1 MSLLSNLIRQS
12 GIVDG
17 LERLGPLPSRRRL
30 LTAGG
35 VLGSLLAG
43 GKARAE
49 DLPFSPTRW
58 LVGRI
63 TQGLTEFENNL
74 ATSLGYSGY
83 LEYHLNHTA
92 INDAAVSNFVNLYPT
107 INYQPWQL
115 AQLAQPSQVVR
126 ELQISTIYRAV
137 FSKRQLFERMV
148 EFWCDHF
155 NIDITKSYCPWV
167 GTVLNREAIRPNAL
181 GTFPALLAA
190 VAHDPSMLMSLDN
203 DTSISGEQNENY
215 ARELLELHSLG
226 VNGGY
231 TQQDVREV
239 ARCFTGWTKYDYT
252 VPNQG
257 LSFRFDAS
265 KHDNG
270 QKTVLGQVIP
280 AGGGQADAEA
290 VLAIVASHPSTAQF
304 IATKMCKWFYSYN
317 PPAALVNAVA
327 STYMS
332 TGGNIKDMLR
342 TLFNTCDPAAAQP
355 KLKRPFHVMVSMLR
369 ATGAQVADPEPLLA
383 HFAQSG
389 QMPHTWGPPDGF
401 PDKLNHWAGLL
412 LPRWNFAI
420 NLLTNAIQHTTTNT
434 ATLFA
439 GATTSDGAMNRLD
452 SLCYGGAMPSSEK
465 NRIKQYMLPDPPSE
479 LRMREAA
486 ALVLSS
492 PSFQWY

>member
-1 MSLLSNLIRQS
+1 MSLLSSLFGHS
-12 GIVDG
+12 GVMDE

-35 VLGSLLAG
+35 VLGSLLAASR
-43 GKARAE
+43 ARAE

-63 TQGLTEFENNL
+63 TQGLTEAENNL

-83 LEYHLNHTA
+83 LEYQLNHTA
-92 INDAAVSNFVNLYPT
+92 INDNSTTNFVNLYPT
-107 INYQPWQL
+107 LNMQPWEL
-115 AQLAQPSQVVR
+115 AQLPQPSQIVR

-155 NIDITKSYCPWV
+155 NIDISKSYCPWV
-167 GTVLNREAIRPNAL
+167 GTVLNRVAIRPNAL
-181 GTFPALLAA
+181 GTFPALLSA

-203 DTSISGEQNENY
+203 DTSIAGEQNENY

-226 VNGGY
+226 VDNGY

-239 ARCFTGWTKYDYT
+239 ARCFTGWTRHDYT
-252 VPNQG
+252 IPNQG
-257 LSFRFDAS
+257 LSFRFDPA

-270 QKTVLGQVIP
+270 QKVVLGQVIP
-280 AGGGQADAEA
+280 SGGGQADAES
-290 VLAIVASHPSTAQF
+290 VLAILASHPGTAQF
-304 IATKMCKWFYSYN
+304 IATKMCKWFYGYA
-317 PPAALVNAVA
+317 PPAALVSAVA
-327 STYMS
+327 ATYSS
-332 TGGNIKDMLR
+332 TGGNIKEMLR
-342 TLFNTCDPAAAQP
+342 TLFNTCDPAAALP
-355 KLKRPFHVMVSMLR
+355 KLKRPFHAMVSMLR
-369 ATGAQVADPEPLLA
+369 ATGAQVADPEPLLN
-383 HFAQSG
+383 HFEQAG
-389 QMPHTWGPPDGF
+389 QLPHTWAPPDGF

-412 LPRWNFAI
+412 LPRWNFAQH
-420 NLLTNAIQHTTTNT
+420 LLTNNIQYTTTNA

-439 GATTSDGAMNRLD
+439 GATTSDGAMNKLD
-452 SLCYGGAMPSSEK
+452 ALCYGGAMPSVEK

-479 LRMREAA
+479 QRMREAA
-486 ALVLSS
+486 ALVLSA